1 MESASCKLTPRGVSL
16 QLAITVYCAIR
27 RYLQRNRRLAS
38 VAHNKRET
46 MSQLSQ
52 QTIAGKILLA
62 VCVAALSYSLLIAE
76 GFAEILIEGRTMG
89 PIEYQ
94 VQIDPL
100 PDGLDQQEVG
110 NSIQA
115 ELDQVNQLMSTYLP
129 DSDVSRF
136 NASSDTDWIKVTAD
150 TAKVIERAL
159 EISKKTGGAFDITVG
174 PLVDLWHFG
183 PDKDGAKNLPSQQ
196 AIGNAQKLV
205 GYEQLTVRLD
215 PPALKKAIGGI
226 RIDLSAIAKGYA
238 VDRVATHLDSLQIEN
253 YFVTVGGEVRTRGT
267 KSDGSLWEIGIERP
281 DPNKFGTWDSMVPQ
295 STGALA
301 SSGDYRNFFVVD
313 GVTYSH
319 TIDPETGKPVTHN
332 LASASVLADD
342 CMTADAYATAA
353 LVLGK
358 DKAAALLDEL
368 DMQYHLITRD
378 GTKLSQYSSE
388 GLVVID
394 KPENKS
400 SKRAGQSL
408 LPMFVGTAIIFGLAI
423 LGMAVGAIVN
433 NKPITGS
440 CGGLSASTNID
451 GDTNCSLCHKPT
463 VECPDQ

>member
-1 MESASCKLTPRGVSL
+1 M
-16 QLAITVYCAIR
+16 
-27 RYLQRNRRLAS
+27 
-38 VAHNKRET
+38 
-46 MSQLSQ
+46 
-52 QTIAGKILLA
+52 
-62 VCVAALSYSLLIAE
+62 
-76 GFAEILIEGRTMG
+76 
-89 PIEYQ
+89 
-94 VQIDPL
+94 
-100 PDGLDQQEVG
+100 
-110 NSIQA
+110 
-115 ELDQVNQLMSTYLP
+115 
-129 DSDVSRF
+129 
-136 NASSDTDWIKVTAD
+136 
-150 TAKVIERAL
+150 
-159 EISKKTGGAFDITVG
+159 
-174 PLVDLWHFG
+174 
-183 PDKDGAKNLPSQQ
+183 
-196 AIGNAQKLV
+196 
-205 GYEQLTVRLD
+205 
-215 PPALKKAIGGI
+215 
-226 RIDLSAIAKGYA
+226 
-238 VDRVATHLDSLQIEN
+238 ATHLDSLQIEN

>member
-1 MESASCKLTPRGVSL
+1 M
-16 QLAITVYCAIR
+16 
-27 RYLQRNRRLAS
+27 
-38 VAHNKRET
+38 
-46 MSQLSQ
+46 
-52 QTIAGKILLA
+52 
-62 VCVAALSYSLLIAE
+62 
-76 GFAEILIEGRTMG
+76 
-89 PIEYQ
+89 
-94 VQIDPL
+94 
-100 PDGLDQQEVG
+100 
-110 NSIQA
+110 
-115 ELDQVNQLMSTYLP
+115 
-129 DSDVSRF
+129 
-136 NASSDTDWIKVTAD
+136 
-150 TAKVIERAL
+150 
-159 EISKKTGGAFDITVG
+159 
-174 PLVDLWHFG
+174 
-183 PDKDGAKNLPSQQ
+183 
-196 AIGNAQKLV
+196 
-205 GYEQLTVRLD
+205 
-215 PPALKKAIGGI
+215 
-226 RIDLSAIAKGYA
+226 
-238 VDRVATHLDSLQIEN
+238 
-253 YFVTVGGEVRTRGT
+253 
-267 KSDGSLWEIGIERP
+267 
-281 DPNKFGTWDSMVPQ
+281 
-295 STGALA
+295 
-301 SSGDYRNFFVVD
+301 
-313 GVTYSH
+313 
-319 TIDPETGKPVTHN
+319 
-332 LASASVLADD
+332 LADD